1 VIGAG
6 RLKTR
11 LVIAAPVEADDG
23 QGGVTRGFAAVA
35 TVWAAVQPGRGRRAV
50 EAGADG
56 AAVSVRIL
64 LRNAVALTL
73 QHRLIDGARSYS
85 ITALRE
91 IDDGR
96 MIEIDAEWRAE

>member
-11 LVIAAPVEADDG
+11 LVIAAPVETDDG
-23 QGGVTRGFAAVA
+23 QGGVTRDFAAVA
-35 TVWAAVQPGRGRRAV
+35 TVWAAVLPLRGRHAV

-56 AAVSVRIL
+56 AAVGVRVT
-64 LRNAVALTL
+64 LRNALPLTL
-73 QHRLIDGARSYS
+73 QHRLIDGAKTYR

-91 IDDGR
+91 IDGG
-96 MIEIDAEWRAE
+96 MIEIDAEWRVT